1 MSKWNTE
8 TAEWYAEKY
17 GEYAT
22 NRLGVEALELA
33 SDFTVVDVGCGTG
46 CALRHASDQVTVGSL
61 IGIDPVPRMI
71 EIAQEKTAG
80 HSAADRI
87 VYQQGSAENLPIE
100 DASADVVL
108 AFDSY
113 DHWQAQPR
121 GLEEVRRVLKTNGR
135 FVVVKDGGLPNGADA
150 KIEFMSGLKD
160 AGFIVIKE
168 TNSQEDDVTF
178 TQWIC
183 AAESEYSTEPA

>member
-1 MSKWNTE
+1 MSKWDTK
-8 TAEWYAEKY
+8 TAEWYADKY

-22 NRLGVEALELA
+22 NRLGVEALKLGA
-33 SDFTVVDVGCGTG
+33 GFTVVDIGCGTG
-46 CALRHASDQVTVGSL
+46 CALRHASDQVTNGSL

-80 HSAADRI
+80 HSAADLI
-87 VYQQGSAENLPIE
+87 VYHQASAEELPIE

-113 DHWQAQPR
+113 DHWQDQPG
-121 GLEEVRRVLKTNGR
+121 GLGEVRRVLKINGR
-135 FVVVKDGGLPNGADA
+135 FVVLKDGGLPNGEDA
-150 KIEFMSGLKD
+150 ETGFIAGLVG
-160 AGFIVIKE
+160 AGFKVVK
-168 TNSQEDDVTF
+168 QEHFQADDVIF

-183 AAESEYSTEPA
+183 VLDN

>member
-22 NRLGVEALELA
+22 NKLGVEALELKPD
-33 SDFTVVDVGCGTG
+33 SVVIDIGCGTG
-46 CALRHASDQVTVGSL
+46 CALRHASEQVTTGSL

-71 EIAQEKTAG
+71 EIAREQTAK
-80 HSAADRI
+80 HSSADRI
-87 VYQQGSAENLPIE
+87 TYYSGNAENLPVE

-113 DHWQAQPR
+113 DHWQDR
-121 GLEEVRRVLKTNGR
+121 LKGLKEVRRVLKPNSR
-135 FVVVKDGGLPNGADA
+135 FVVVKDGGLPNGTEA
-150 KIEFMSGLKD
+150 KEEFMTALIN
-160 AGFIVIKE
+160 AGFVVTEEKDIEKA
-168 TNSQEDDVTF
+168 DVVF
-178 TQWIC
+178 TQWVC
-183 AAESEYSTEPA
+183 VTKTN